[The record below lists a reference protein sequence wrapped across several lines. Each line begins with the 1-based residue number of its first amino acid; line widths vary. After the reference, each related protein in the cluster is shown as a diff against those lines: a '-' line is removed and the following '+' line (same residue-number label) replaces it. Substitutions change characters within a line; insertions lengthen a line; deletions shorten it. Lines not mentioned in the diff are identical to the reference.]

1 MPFSDGGIVVEEL
14 DERFWQVAEP
24 LEYHGAT
31 ERFVVPAGFRTDF
44 ASVPRPVVWL
54 IPRYGAYTKAA
65 ILHDYL
71 LSSGVVSAADADGI
85 FRRTLGELG
94 VSVPRRWMMW
104 AAVRFASRLRGA
116 TAGDIARFL
125 LVAVLS
131 VLFLAVPVTVVTV
144 YLILFWFIELIA
156 WAIHRSTH
164 RPPEPAPT
172 PDMKSA

>member
-14 DERFWQVAEP
+14 DEQFWEVAEP
-24 LEYHGAT
+24 LEYRGAT
-31 ERFVVPAGFRTDF
+31 ERFVVPKGFRTDF

-71 LSSGVVSAADADGI
+71 LSSGAVSVADADGI

-104 AAVRFASRLRGA
+104 AAVRFATRLRGA
-116 TAGDIARFL
+116 AAGDIAIFTV
-125 LVAVLS
+125 VAVLS
-131 VLFLAVPVTVVTV
+131 ILFLAVPVVVVTV
-144 YLILFWFIELIA
+144 FLILFWFIELIA
-156 WAIHRSTH
+156 WAITRLF
-164 RPPEPAPT
+164 RRPEPAPA